1 MKKSVCIGIL
11 CVLVFGVSLGVGLKL
26 GFMQTNAERY
36 AELWKIKLPQGMTEV
51 YSAHS
56 KNMALG
62 DGVRYTAFEAEK
74 ADTFSTFVQEN
85 VEFPQDELETTLK
98 QIGVPEESMPPFE
111 ENLSGK
117 ILEKEDDAGK
127 TSVFCTDHG
136 LKSTGELLCFEIGMP
151 GCMIYLRMSST
162 AGRTEYCAERV
173 RILSGNLH

>member
-74 ADTFSTFVQEN
+74 ADTFST
-85 VEFPQDELETTLK
+85 
-98 QIGVPEESMPPFE
+98 
-111 ENLSGK
+111 
-117 ILEKEDDAGK
+117 
-127 TSVFCTDHG
+127 
-136 LKSTGELLCFEIGMP
+136 LCRKMLNFR
-151 GCMIYLRMSST
+151 RMSLK
-162 AGRTEYCAERV
+162 R
-173 RILSGNLH
+173 L

>member
-1 MKKSVCIGIL
+1 MTVKRRCFGCRAVLCSGGEAVKKSVCIGIL

-36 AELWKIKLPQGMTEV
+36 AELWIIKLPQ
-51 YSAHS
+51 
-56 KNMALG
+56 G

-117 ILEKEDDAGK
+117 ILEKEDG
-127 TSVFCTDHG
+127 SRLYILV
-136 LKSTGELLCFEIGMP
+136 STQEK
-151 GCMIYLRMSST
+151 
-162 AGRTEYCAERV
+162 RV
-173 RILSGNLH
+173 YFVQITV

>member
-1 MKKSVCIGIL
+1 MTVKRRCFGCRAVLCSGGEAVKKSVCIGIL

-98 QIGVPEESMPPFE
+98 QIGVPEESMPPF
-111 ENLSGK
+111 
-117 ILEKEDDAGK
+117 
-127 TSVFCTDHG
+127 VM
-136 LKSTGELLCFEIGMP
+136 LL
-151 GCMIYLRMSST
+151 
-162 AGRTEYCAERV
+162 
-173 RILSGNLH
+173 

>member
-1 MKKSVCIGIL
+1 MTVKRRCFGCRAVLCSGGEAVKKSVCIGIL
-11 CVLVFGVSLGVGLKL
+11 CVLAFCVSLDVGLKL

-56 KNMALG
+56 KDMALG

-117 ILEKEDDAGK
+117 ILEKEDG
-127 TSVFCTDHG
+127 SRLYILV
-136 LKSTGELLCFEIGMP
+136 STQEK
-151 GCMIYLRMSST
+151 
-162 AGRTEYCAERV
+162 RV
-173 RILSGNLH
+173 YFVQITV